1 MSTKLVRRQLRELG
15 GDVSA
20 TGVDFGKKSG
30 GIGGGS
36 AKAGRGSS
44 SGMGM
49 GAWIAMEGKGIKKK
63 GKSRREKKPAFPEM
77 AVVKKE
83 ETKEERA
90 RRRAEQLVAAATKM
104 REKSMEKGVL
114 PNSAKVLMYRGHGV
128 KQADEKDGSDS
139 DSDDS
144 DLDDIM
150 AGL

>member
-20 TGVDFGKKSG
+20 AGVDFGKKSG

-44 SGMGM
+44 SGMG
-49 GAWIAMEGKGIKKK
+49 AWITMEGNKGIKKK

-90 RRRAEQLVAAATKM
+90 RRRAEQLVATASKM

>member
-1 MSTKLVRRQLRELG
+1 MSAKLVRRQLRELG

-20 TGVDFGKKSG
+20 AGVDFGKKNGRSG
-30 GIGGGS
+30 GGA
-36 AKAGRGSS
+36 AKAGRGAA
-44 SGMGM
+44 GVGT
-49 GAWIAMEGKGIKKK
+49 GAKDGKGIKKK
-63 GKSRREKKPAFPEM
+63 GKSRKEKKPAFPEM

-83 ETKEERA
+83 ESKEERV
-90 RRRAEQLVAAATKM
+90 RRRAEQLVAAASKM

-128 KQADEKDGSDS
+128 KQADEKDSSDS